1 MVSTQKG
8 FRGAGADQPQA
19 QPLADAHS
27 DVATQRAF
35 DQHRCRWA
43 RAAAGRGGRKSA
55 VEKARARAYFC
66 RAPRALAMI

>member
-1 MVSTQKG
+1 MVPTQKG
-8 FRGAGADQPQA
+8 FRSGGVDQPQA
-19 QPLADAHS
+19 QPLADAHG
-27 DVATQRAF
+27 DVGMRRAI

-43 RAAAGRGGRKSA
+43 RAAEGLGGRKSA